1 MLYFQRLGHCGFM
14 RSKEMRLCLTFHI
27 FQSLNVQTADAIL
40 RLHREMWECFREA
53 LGSYYVN
60 DFTFHGRCLI
70 C

>member
-1 MLYFQRLGHCGFM
+1 M
-14 RSKEMRLCLTFHI
+14 RPCLTFHI

-40 RLHREMWECFREA
+40 RLHREMRECFRET

-60 DFTFHGRCLI
+60 GFTLYGRCLI